1 MHAVRLY
8 IRGCVSQVYIFLFW
22 FIIYS
27 NGAMPLLFL
36 FRSKQHMVFCLMCSQ
51 AGRACWLCT
60 ASLLYPAPP
69 LLLFSSHT
77 TLSVCLMPFPLRHGT
92 GQPLR
97 SGEVFRSQTPCEKAL
112 FPPVQK
118 QISGLPC
125 WDQVYVSV
133 STPASMCGMTT
144 MWREKQ
150 TKKFAIVLP
159 HCKTFAEV

>member
-69 LLLFSSHT
+69 PPPLQFPHHT
-77 TLSVCLMPFPLRHGT
+77 VCLSHAVSPQAWNGT
-92 GQPLR
+92 APTIWRGLQIADSLWKSPVSPSTETDLW
-97 SGEVFRSQTPCEKAL
+97 TAL
-112 FPPVQK
+112 LGPGVCICFDSCK
-118 QISGLPC
+118 
-125 WDQVYVSV
+125 YVWYDNHV
-133 STPASMCGMTT
+133 AG
-144 MWREKQ
+144 
-150 TKKFAIVLP
+150 
-159 HCKTFAEV
+159 KTD

>member
-8 IRGCVSQVYIFLFW
+8 IHGCVSQVYIFLFW

-69 LLLFSSHT
+69 HPHPSSSVPTPHC
-77 TLSVCLMPFPLRHGT
+77 LSVSCRFPSGMERDSPYDLERSSDRRLLVKKPCFPQYRNRSLDCPAGT
-92 GQPLR
+92 RCMYLFRLLQVCVVWQP
-97 SGEVFRSQTPCEKAL
+97 
-112 FPPVQK
+112 
-118 QISGLPC
+118 
-125 WDQVYVSV
+125 
-133 STPASMCGMTT
+133 CGG
-144 MWREKQ
+144 
-150 TKKFAIVLP
+150 
-159 HCKTFAEV
+159 KTY